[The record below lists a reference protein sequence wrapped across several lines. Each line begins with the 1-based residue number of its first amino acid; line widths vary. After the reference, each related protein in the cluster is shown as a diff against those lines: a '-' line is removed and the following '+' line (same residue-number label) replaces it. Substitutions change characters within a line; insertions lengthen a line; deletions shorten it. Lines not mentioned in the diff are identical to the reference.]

1 MIILLDIDGV
11 LVTTPSWRA
20 TEILSD
26 GFMKFNDN
34 AATNLQRLITETEA
48 DIVLTSTH
56 RVNYPI
62 ETWKNIFRHRGI
74 LTNSISKLNEKLS
87 IETML
92 DRATEIKEW
101 FDNGG
106 HKYNFVVIDDDV
118 SLNGLP
124 AVIKSKCVLTSP
136 LIGLNEE
143 ATNNALKIL
152 LASAGTGL

>member
-20 TEILSD
+20 TEILAD

-34 AATNLQRLITETEA
+34 AAANLQRLIKETEA
-48 DIVLTSTH
+48 NIVLTSTH
-56 RVNYPI
+56 RDSYPI
-62 ETWKNIFRHRGI
+62 ETWKKIFSQRGI
-74 LTNSISKLNEKLS
+74 LPNSISKLNEKTS

-106 HKYNFVVIDDDV
+106 HNCNFVIIDDDL
-118 SLNGLP
+118 SLNSLP
-124 AVIKSKCVLTSP
+124 AVIKSKCIMTSP

-143 ATNNALKIL
+143 ATNKALKIL
-152 LASAGTGL
+152 QGK

>member
-20 TEILSD
+20 TEILAD

-34 AATNLQRLITETEA
+34 AATNLQRLIIETEA

-56 RVNYPI
+56 RVNYSI
-62 ETWKNIFRHRGI
+62 ETWKKIFRQRGI
-74 LTNSISKLNEKLS
+74 LTNSIAKLNEKKS

-92 DRATEIKEW
+92 NRATEIKEW

-106 HKYNFVVIDDDV
+106 HKYNFVIIDDDL
-118 SLNGLP
+118 SLNDLP
-124 AVIKSKCVLTSP
+124 VAIKSRCVITSP
-136 LIGLNEE
+136 LIGLNED

-152 LASAGTGL
+152 LAK

>member
-20 TEILSD
+20 TDILAD
-26 GFMKFNDN
+26 GFMKFNEN
-34 AATNLQRLITETEA
+34 AAANLQRLIIETEA

-62 ETWKNIFRHRGI
+62 ETWKAIFRKRGI
-74 LTNSISKLNEKLS
+74 LTNSISKFNEKTS
-87 IETML
+87 IETTL

-106 HKYNFVVIDDDV
+106 HKYNFVIIDDDL

-124 AVIKSKCVLTSP
+124 AVIKSKCVMTSP

-143 ATNNALKIL
+143 ATNKALKIL
-152 LASAGTGL
+152 QASQRPL

>member
-20 TEILSD
+20 TEILAD

-34 AATNLQRLITETEA
+34 AAANLQRLITETEA

-56 RVNYPI
+56 RVNYSI
-62 ETWKNIFRHRGI
+62 ETWKNIFRQRGI
-74 LTNSISKLNEKLS
+74 VTNSISKVNEKKS

-101 FDNGG
+101 FDSGG
-106 HKYNFVVIDDDV
+106 HKYNFVIIDDDL
-118 SLNGLP
+118 SLHGLP
-124 AVIKSKCVLTSP
+124 AAIKSKCVMTSP

-143 ATNNALKIL
+143 A
-152 LASAGTGL
+152 S